1 MLTLIASFV
10 GIAVNI
16 WRDTSGTGG
25 GGGGGGVPTKAI
37 LQRNT
42 NPIFQRNGA
51 LILLR

>member
-16 WRDTSGTGG
+16 WRDTSGT